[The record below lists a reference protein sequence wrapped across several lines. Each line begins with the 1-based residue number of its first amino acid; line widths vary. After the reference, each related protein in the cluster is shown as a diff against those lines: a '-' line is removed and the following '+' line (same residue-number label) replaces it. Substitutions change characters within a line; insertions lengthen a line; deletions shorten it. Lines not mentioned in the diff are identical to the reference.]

1 MGTWF
6 LENNIIVRRSD
17 NECYYL
23 TASDLFGN
31 PSRNYLVQPLDC
43 SMLSLR
49 TSKIGIQ
56 VQLSFEFE
64 NDKIHIILSA
74 IKANQK
80 YIVPFINGNFID
92 YTIINGA
99 IHFLTGSYNLINFI
113 VKSASLESN
122 VVDLPTFMNFKRE
135 CIKNNISFDDD
146 TDSIFE
152 SKKEETKDFT
162 PNGLVANLFS
172 YQTTGCNWMSFMAHN
187 GCGCILGDE
196 MGLGKTLQII
206 ALFGHIKE
214 WQNNSKFLV
223 ICPVSLLVN
232 WKREINKFYPSLK
245 VNIHH
250 GSNRTGDYHDIIDF
264 DVNIVS
270 YSNAQ
275 TDLGMLNMIHWSLV
289 VIDEAQSIKNPKS
302 NRAKNIKLLNRDL
315 SIAVTGTPFEN
326 HMTDIWSIV
335 DFVFPNYLGDL
346 ASFNYNFPDSIESAV
361 CIEKLISPIMIR
373 RRVKDVAKD
382 LPPRIDIPQPIIMTK
397 EEAKFYEAER
407 IKDGDLSELKSVRI
421 DKIQKLR
428 MYCTHP
434 LVYDKSLGNV
444 DPCTISNKYSRLCEI
459 LEEIFEKGE
468 KAIVFTSFNE
478 MINIITKDVKNRYG
492 VYTNYIN
499 GSINAPT
506 RQSIID
512 EFSDLN
518 GSGILV
524 LNPKAA
530 GAGLNITTANHV
542 IHYNLEWNPAIEDQ
556 ASARAYRRGQEKTV
570 FVHRLFY
577 ANTLED
583 YVNNKIQSK
592 RDISDTAIVGNIGDS
607 MTTEDLI
614 RALTLTPVD

>member
-1 MGTWF
+1 
-6 LENNIIVRRSD
+6 
-17 NECYYL
+17 
-23 TASDLFGN
+23 
-31 PSRNYLVQPLDC
+31 
-43 SMLSLR
+43 
-49 TSKIGIQ
+49 
-56 VQLSFEFE
+56 
-64 NDKIHIILSA
+64 
-74 IKANQK
+74 
-80 YIVPFINGNFID
+80 
-92 YTIINGA
+92 
-99 IHFLTGSYNLINFI
+99 
-113 VKSASLESN
+113 
-122 VVDLPTFMNFKRE
+122 
-135 CIKNNISFDDD
+135 
-146 TDSIFE
+146 
-152 SKKEETKDFT
+152 
-162 PNGLVANLFS
+162 
-172 YQTTGCNWMSFMAHN
+172 
-187 GCGCILGDE
+187 
-196 MGLGKTLQII
+196 
-206 ALFGHIKE
+206 
-214 WQNNSKFLV
+214 
-223 ICPVSLLVN
+223 
-232 WKREINKFYPSLK
+232 
-245 VNIHH
+245 
-250 GSNRTGDYHDIIDF
+250 
-264 DVNIVS
+264 
-270 YSNAQ
+270 
-275 TDLGMLNMIHWSLV
+275 
-289 VIDEAQSIKNPKS
+289 
-302 NRAKNIKLLNRDL
+302 
-315 SIAVTGTPFEN
+315 
-326 HMTDIWSIV
+326 
-335 DFVFPNYLGDL
+335 
-346 ASFNYNFPDSIESAV
+346 
-361 CIEKLISPIMIR
+361 
-373 RRVKDVAKD
+373 
-382 LPPRIDIPQPIIMTK
+382 MTK

-499 GSINAPT
+499 GSINAST

>member
-1 MGTWF
+1 MESWC
-6 LENNIIVRRSD
+6 LENNIILRRNG
-17 NECYYL
+17 NEIYYIS
-23 TASDLFGN
+23 ASDLFGEA
-31 PSRNYLVQPLDC
+31 SSKYLEQPLDC
-43 SMLSLR
+43 SSLSLR
-49 TSKIGIQ
+49 TSKIGLQ
-56 VQLSFEFE
+56 VNLSFEFE
-64 NDKIHIILSA
+64 DNKIHIILSA

-80 YIVPFINGNFID
+80 YVVPFVKGNFLD
-92 YTIINGA
+92 YTIVNGA
-99 IHFLTGSYNLINFI
+99 IHYLTGFFDTIKSI
-113 VKSASLESN
+113 VESSNLESN
-122 VVDLPTFMNFKRE
+122 IVDLPTFMNFKRE
-135 CIKNNISFDDD
+135 CIKQNLIFDD
-146 TDSIFE
+146 SIEAVFE
-152 SKKEETKDFT
+152 NKKEETSDFT

-223 ICPVSLLVN
+223 ICPVSLLEN

-250 GSNRTGDYHDIIDF
+250 GSNRTGDYNDIIDF

-346 ASFNYNFPDSIESAV
+346 ASFNYNFPDSIESAIS
-361 CIEKLISPIMIR
+361 IEKLISPIMIR

-499 GSINAPT
+499 GSINAST

>member
-1 MGTWF
+1 M
-6 LENNIIVRRSD
+6 
-17 NECYYL
+17 
-23 TASDLFGN
+23 
-31 PSRNYLVQPLDC
+31 
-43 SMLSLR
+43 
-49 TSKIGIQ
+49 
-56 VQLSFEFE
+56 
-64 NDKIHIILSA
+64 
-74 IKANQK
+74 
-80 YIVPFINGNFID
+80 
-92 YTIINGA
+92 
-99 IHFLTGSYNLINFI
+99 
-113 VKSASLESN
+113 
-122 VVDLPTFMNFKRE
+122 
-135 CIKNNISFDDD
+135 
-146 TDSIFE
+146 
-152 SKKEETKDFT
+152 
-162 PNGLVANLFS
+162 
-172 YQTTGCNWMSFMAHN
+172 
-187 GCGCILGDE
+187 
-196 MGLGKTLQII
+196 
-206 ALFGHIKE
+206 
-214 WQNNSKFLV
+214 
-223 ICPVSLLVN
+223 
-232 WKREINKFYPSLK
+232 
-245 VNIHH
+245 
-250 GSNRTGDYHDIIDF
+250 
-264 DVNIVS
+264 
-270 YSNAQ
+270 
-275 TDLGMLNMIHWSLV
+275 
-289 VIDEAQSIKNPKS
+289 
-302 NRAKNIKLLNRDL
+302 

-499 GSINAPT
+499 GSINAST

>member
-1 MGTWF
+1 METWNI
-6 LENNIIVRRSD
+6 ENDILVRRSD

-23 TASDLFGN
+23 TASDLFGD
-31 PSRNYLVQPLDC
+31 PSTKYLVQPLDC

-80 YIVPFINGNFID
+80 YKVPFINGNFID
-92 YTIINGA
+92 YMIINGA
-99 IHFLTGSYNLINFI
+99 IHFLTGSYDLINFI

-146 TDSIFE
+146 IDSIFE

-223 ICPVSLLVN
+223 ICPVSLLEN

-250 GSNRTGDYHDIIDF
+250 GSNRTGDFHDIIDF

-275 TDLGMLNMIHWSLV
+275 TDLGMLNMIHWS
-289 VIDEAQSIKNPKS
+289 
-302 NRAKNIKLLNRDL
+302 
-315 SIAVTGTPFEN
+315 
-326 HMTDIWSIV
+326 
-335 DFVFPNYLGDL
+335 
-346 ASFNYNFPDSIESAV
+346 
-361 CIEKLISPIMIR
+361 
-373 RRVKDVAKD
+373 
-382 LPPRIDIPQPIIMTK
+382 
-397 EEAKFYEAER
+397 
-407 IKDGDLSELKSVRI
+407 
-421 DKIQKLR
+421 
-428 MYCTHP
+428 
-434 LVYDKSLGNV
+434 
-444 DPCTISNKYSRLCEI
+444 
-459 LEEIFEKGE
+459 
-468 KAIVFTSFNE
+468 
-478 MINIITKDVKNRYG
+478 
-492 VYTNYIN
+492 
-499 GSINAPT
+499 
-506 RQSIID
+506 
-512 EFSDLN
+512 
-518 GSGILV
+518 
-524 LNPKAA
+524 
-530 GAGLNITTANHV
+530 
-542 IHYNLEWNPAIEDQ
+542 
-556 ASARAYRRGQEKTV
+556 
-570 FVHRLFY
+570 
-577 ANTLED
+577 
-583 YVNNKIQSK
+583 
-592 RDISDTAIVGNIGDS
+592 
-607 MTTEDLI
+607 
-614 RALTLTPVD
+614 